1 MNTLIPAPDTIPVA
15 WGYFQFLLM
24 LMFPIHLVLMNAMLG
39 STAIAAYA
47 CLKRDE
53 IWKNLAH
60 ELAKVIPLLIAF
72 AVNFGVAALLF
83 LQVLYGNFFYASSVL
98 MGAFWISIIPLLVLA
113 YYGAYIF
120 DFRFLS
126 LKNTSLVI
134 VLPILVIFL
143 FVAFVLSN
151 NMTLM
156 LNPDHWSVYF
166 KKPAGTS
173 LNFTDPAFFPRYFH
187 FIVGAL
193 AVGGLFVALFGR
205 FKKTL
210 GADVRAAA
218 ENIGMKVFTF
228 LTGIQIVTGFWFL
241 SSLPR
246 KVMVLFMGG
255 NVLATLLF
263 FAGLSLALSA
273 LVAGTRRKVYVCAG
287 LVVPLIYM
295 MVSIRDMVRSGYL
308 QPYFSL
314 ESLQV
319 VPQYSP
325 MFMFFSVL
333 VAGLVT
339 IAWLLRK
346 ALGSFSKLEAE
357 D

>member
-98 MGAFWISIIPLLVLA
+98 MGAFWIAIIPLLLIA

-120 DFRFLS
+120 KFRFLS
-126 LKNTSLVI
+126 LKNTSSAI
-134 VLPILVIFL
+134 ILPTLIIFL
-143 FVAFVLSN
+143 FIAFLLTN

-156 LNPDHWSVYF
+156 LDPDHWDVYF
-166 KKPAGTS
+166 KRPWGTS
-173 LNFTDPAFFPRYFH
+173 LNLADPALVPRYLH
-187 FIVGAL
+187 FIVGGL
-193 AVGGLFVALFGR
+193 AVGGLIVAMFGR
-205 FKKTL
+205 LKRTL
-210 GADVRAAA
+210 EADVRAAA
-218 ENIGMKVFTF
+218 ENIGMKVFTV
-228 LTGIQIVTGFWFL
+228 LTGVQIVAGFWFL

-246 KVMVLFMGG
+246 KVMILFMGG
-255 NVLATLLF
+255 NVIATVLF
-263 FAGLSLALSA
+263 FAGISLALSA
-273 LVAGTRRKVYVCAG
+273 LVAGTKRKVYGCAL
-287 LVVPLIYM
+287 LVFPLIYVM
-295 MVSIRDMVRSGYL
+295 ASIRDVVRSGYL
-308 QPYFSL
+308 QPHFIPG
-314 ESLQV
+314 SLQV

-325 MFMFFSVL
+325 MYMFFLVL
-333 VAGLVT
+333 IAGLVT

-346 ALGSFSKLEAE
+346 AFFSFSRAE
-357 D
+357 TEK

>member
-24 LMFPIHLVLMNAMLG
+24 LMFPLHLILMNAMVG

-53 IWKNLAH
+53 IRKSLAH
-60 ELAKVIPLLIAF
+60 ELAKAIPLLIALT
-72 AVNFGVAALLF
+72 VNFGVAALLF
-83 LQVLYGNFFYASSVL
+83 LQVLYGNFFYTSSVV
-98 MGAFWISIIPLLVLA
+98 MGAFWITVIPLLIIA

-120 DFRFLS
+120 KFRFLS
-126 LKNTSLVI
+126 LKNKSLAIVLPTLVI
-134 VLPILVIFL
+134 VL

-156 LNPDHWSVYF
+156 LNPAHWGIYF
-166 KKPAGTS
+166 QRPAGTS
-173 LNFTDPAFFPRYFH
+173 LNLADPALFPRYLH
-187 FIVGAL
+187 FIIGAL

-205 FKKTL
+205 FRKTL
-210 GADVRAAA
+210 RADVRAAA

-228 LTGIQIVTGFWFL
+228 LTGVQIVTGFWFL

-255 NVLATLLF
+255 NVIATLLLF
-263 FAGLSLALSA
+263 SGLSLALSA
-273 LVAGTRRKVYVCAG
+273 LIAGTKRKVYVCAW
-287 LVVPLIYM
+287 LVFPLIYVM
-295 MVSIRDMVRSGYL
+295 ASIRDMVRSGYL
-308 QPYFSL
+308 KPYFSPD
-314 ESLQV
+314 SLQV

-325 MFMFFSVL
+325 MFMFFTVL
-333 VAGLVT
+333 FVGLVT

-346 ALGSFSKLEAE
+346 ALRPFSELGAK